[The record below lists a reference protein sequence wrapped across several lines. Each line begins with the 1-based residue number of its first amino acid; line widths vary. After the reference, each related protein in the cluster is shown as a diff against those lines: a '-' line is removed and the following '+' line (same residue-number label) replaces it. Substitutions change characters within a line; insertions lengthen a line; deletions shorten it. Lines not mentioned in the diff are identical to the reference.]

1 LSSPKLL
8 SNDAELFIKSARF
21 RLESAEPFIASSSN
35 EHISNKFESKNS
47 HNSNDLALLSS
58 SMKKHFIL
66 AICPSRVHDSGWY
79 SCTVVKKHLN
89 DPSVKYYT
97 YLNVLAAENEAETSN
112 DDDDASYDDEY
123 EDEYGDFEE
132 ICRGKEIVHEAT
144 SHFDNDMN
152 KSSTTLSV
160 KETDDMKSKQKII
173 TILIIKDLFTFL
185 LCFFTLELI

>member
-1 LSSPKLL
+1 MSSPKLL

-97 YLNVLAAENEAETSN
+97 YLNVLAAQETDTSN
-112 DDDDASYDDEY
+112 DDDDDDASYDDEY

-132 ICRGKEIVHEAT
+132 ICRDKEIVHEAT

-160 KETDDMKSKQKII
+160 KETDDMKSKQK
-173 TILIIKDLFTFL
+173 
-185 LCFFTLELI
+185 